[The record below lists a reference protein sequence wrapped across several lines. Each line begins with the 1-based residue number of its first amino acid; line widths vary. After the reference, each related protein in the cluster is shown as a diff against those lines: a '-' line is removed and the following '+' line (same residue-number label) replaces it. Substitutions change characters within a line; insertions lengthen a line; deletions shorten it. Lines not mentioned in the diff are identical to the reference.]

1 MLKEALKMAAIAA
14 ATYGSIVLIDK
25 AEKLCRKNK
34 RSNVL
39 KNANDIVVSNKK

>member
-25 AEKLCRKNK
+25 AEKLCHKSNNK
-34 RSNVL
+34 PM
-39 KNANDIVVSNKK
+39 KNANDIVVSEQK

>member
-34 RSNVL
+34 NRVM
-39 KNANDIVVSNKK
+39 KNANDIVVSDKK

>member
-25 AEKLCRKNK
+25 AEKLCHKNK
-34 RSNVL
+34 NRVL
-39 KNANDIVVSNKK
+39 KNANDIVVSDKK